1 MYCCLSLSFINC
13 ALGLQ
18 CKIGIS
24 HKYNNEGLANAKRPC
39 DCSVLCLH
47 LKSSLCSCPHCILFI
62 TSMSTTLY
70 SVHVVYQVSSNALV
84 AVDESADLARIKQ
97 LKLTTTDENSKS
109 QFDLGLTLTDLNG
122 CELDLDSFEMTVT

>member
-1 MYCCLSLSFINC
+1 
-13 ALGLQ
+13 
-18 CKIGIS
+18 
-24 HKYNNEGLANAKRPC
+24 
-39 DCSVLCLH
+39 
-47 LKSSLCSCPHCILFI
+47 
-62 TSMSTTLY
+62 LY